1 MRRVVI
7 TGLGAITPLG
17 CGVERTWTR
26 LLQGLSGITSL
37 KEKPGFES
45 LPSQVAGLV
54 PRGTNEGRWNPQAYI
69 GQSKL
74 RETAAFTQF
83 ALAASAEALADAR
96 WIDITDEEK
105 EATGVCY
112 ATGMGNLEDAI
123 QQNDIFVKSGIRKI
137 SPRIITKVLMNM
149 PAGYISQKYGFRA
162 CNHTVSTACAA
173 GCHAIGDAYNLIK
186 LNQANVIL
194 AGGSESCIN
203 PFVLAGFSKA
213 RSLSTKFNDDP
224 SKASRPFDSERD
236 GFVIGEGAGAL
247 VLEELEHAKGRN
259 AKIYAEVLGF
269 GQSADNYNITA
280 PNPNGSSAYTA
291 MKKALK
297 NANVSPRELDYINAH
312 ATSTKLGDAS
322 ESRAIATLLKED
334 GMDPQSVSVS
344 SSKGSIGHLLGAAG
358 AIESIFTILAV
369 HEKTIPATLNFQKTD
384 IPEEDRCDYV
394 PNETKL
400 KTVHYA
406 LSNSFGF
413 GGTNASLCI
422 GSYR

>member
-1 MRRVVI
+1 MRRIVI
-7 TGLGAITPLG
+7 TGLGAVTPLG
-17 CGVERTWTR
+17 CGVKRTWEK
-26 LLQGLSGITSL
+26 LLQGRSGIVSL
-37 KEKPGFES
+37 KNKPGFES

-54 PRGTNEGRWNPQAYI
+54 PRGTNEGEWNPLTCI
-69 GQSKL
+69 DQSKL
-74 RETAAFTQF
+74 RETATFTQF
-83 ALAASAEALADAR
+83 ALAASAEALADAK
-96 WIDITDEEK
+96 WVNVTDEER

-112 ATGMGNLEDAI
+112 ATGLGNLEDAI
-123 QQNDIFVKSGIRKI
+123 QQNDIFVRNGIRKI

-149 PAGYISQKYGFRA
+149 PAGYISQQYGFIA
-162 CNHTVSTACAA
+162 CNHTVTTACAA

-186 LNQANVIL
+186 LGQADVIL
-194 AGGSESCIN
+194 AGGSEACIN

-213 RSLSTKFNDDP
+213 RSLSTNFNEDP

-247 VLEELEHAKGRN
+247 VLEELEHAKHRN
-259 AKIYAEVLGF
+259 APIYAEILGF

-280 PNPNGSSAYTA
+280 PNPNGSSAYLA
-291 MKKALK
+291 MKKALR
-297 NANVSPRELDYINAH
+297 NANVSPQDLDYINAH
-312 ATSTKLGDAS
+312 ATSTKLGDVS
-322 ESRAIATLLKED
+322 ESRAIATLLK
-334 GMDPQSVSVS
+334 GTGKDPQSLPVS

-358 AIESIFTILAV
+358 AVESIFTILAI
-369 HEKTIPATLNFQKTD
+369 HEKIIPPTLNLQKTD

-394 PNETKL
+394 PNETKV
-400 KTVHYA
+400 KTVNYA